1 MKKKTIFGCLIP
13 IVVVVILG
21 WMGFKK
27 LGQKEPPVTLTVTA
41 ARGDVE
47 IVVTENGTVEPLR
60 SVEVKSKVA
69 GRLSKLYVDENAVVT
84 PGQALADI
92 DPTEINSQVEQIR
105 AQLDAA
111 RARYEQAIKAVSYQ
125 KDQTANQLN
134 VDTQALNSAEARYK
148 SAVEENNAQPALTES
163 DIASAEASLKTAKN
177 SLSLLKASTHPQAV
191 VAAET
196 GYIDA
201 KTASDNSKRNLD
213 RQQRLFTKGFVSELV
228 IDQAKSDLAAQEAR
242 RDQAKKRLDLISD
255 QNRLEIANAES
266 HVKEA
271 EAALMR
277 AKTNRSIINVKKH
290 DLDAAAAA
298 VKQSQSQVILAKR
311 MFQQGLMKQ
320 DDVRAA
326 KAGVMQLE
334 QQLRENQVH
343 QFDTKIIAP
352 MAGVVTRRYIETGEL
367 VTSAV
372 GSFSN
377 GTPVMRVSDLS
388 KMLVKISVNEVDV
401 HKVRV
406 GLPVD
411 ISVDGVKDVKF
422 AGRVSKLAPAS
433 IASGAAGSD
442 GNSQASSGNSGQVI
456 RFAVEVIID
465 HPDKTLRPGMTA
477 KCTIV
482 MARKK
487 NVVRVP
493 VDCVTN
499 LGKDATV
506 QIHSQTIK
514 DGKSVDVWTPRK
526 IVTGLKGDSHIE
538 IVSGLKENEKIKPGA
553 FNGPPRAALEFH

>member
-1 MKKKTIFGCLIP
+1 
-13 IVVVVILG
+13 
-21 WMGFKK
+21 MGYRK
-27 LGQKEPPVTLTVTA
+27 LGNAGPPVTLTVTA

-84 PGQALADI
+84 AGQQLADI

-111 RARYEQAIKAVSYQ
+111 RARYEQTVRSASYQ
-125 KDQTANQLN
+125 KDQNKYQIYH
-134 VDTQALNSAEARYK
+134 DTQALKTAEARYK
-148 SAVEENNAQPALTES
+148 SAIEENNAQPLLTAS
-163 DIASAEASLKTAKN
+163 DISSAEASLKTAKDT
-177 SLSLLKASTHPQAV
+177 LSLLKASTHPQAI

-196 GYIDA
+196 GYMDA
-201 KTASDNSKRNLD
+201 KTAANNSKRNLD
-213 RQQRLFTKGFVSELV
+213 RQQRLFVKGFVSELV

-242 RDQAKKRLDLISD
+242 RDQAQKRVELITE

-271 EAALMR
+271 EAVLLR
-277 AKTNRSIINVKKH
+277 AKTNRSQIVVKNH
-290 DLDAAAAA
+290 DLDIAASS
-298 VKQSQSQVILAKR
+298 VKDSQSQVDLSQR
-311 MFQQGLMKQ
+311 SFQQERMKQ

-326 KAGVMQLE
+326 RAGVKQLE

-377 GTPVMRVSDLS
+377 GTAIMRVSDLS

-401 HKVRV
+401 HKVRI

-411 ISVDGVKDVKF
+411 ISVDGVRDVKF
-422 AGRVSKLAPAS
+422 AGRVNKLAPAS
-433 IASGAAGSD
+433 IASGAAGAD
-442 GNSQASSGNSGQVI
+442 GNSQSSTGNNGQVI

-465 HPDKTLRPGMTA
+465 RPDRSLRPGMTA

-482 MARKK
+482 MDRKK
-487 NVVRVP
+487 NVIRLP
-493 VDCVTN
+493 IDCVTSP
-499 LGKDATV
+499 GRDATV
-506 QIHSQTIK
+506 QVHSINVK
-514 DGKSVDVWTPRK
+514 DGKPVDVWTSRK
-526 IVTGLKGDSHIE
+526 VVTGLKGDSHIE
-538 IVSGLKENEKIKPGA
+538 IVSGLKENEKVKPGA
-553 FNGPPRAALEFH
+553 FNGPPRASLVFH